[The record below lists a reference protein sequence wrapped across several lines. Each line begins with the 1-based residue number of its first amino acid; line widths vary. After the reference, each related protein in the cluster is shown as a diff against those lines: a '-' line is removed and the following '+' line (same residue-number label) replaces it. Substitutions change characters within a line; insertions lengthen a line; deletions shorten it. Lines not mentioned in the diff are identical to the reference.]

1 MKTTRSMVP
10 RASLVL
16 ACAAI
21 VVTGCTP
28 SDPTRGLAAGAN
40 VLIIS
45 LDTVRADRLGGYGY
59 EAAQTPTIDQFLA
72 ESVVFEE
79 ALAVRALT
87 EPSLTSMLT
96 GLYPYEHEL
105 VANGYQIRN
114 PIPPNLVDTFKAAG
128 YEANIVAANG
138 CKAMRQ
144 FDWDHMRCT
153 KTRDD
158 RAVAAALH
166 QLRRKHDG
174 PRFLWVH
181 LFAAHSPYGG
191 RKHARSLY
199 PDYEGPADGGNLVLR
214 ELSRSRQ
221 ATEED
226 LAFVNARYDGGVQ
239 RADRNVHQILEQARE
254 SWPDAVMVLTSDHGE
269 ELGDHDK
276 YLFHACSTY
285 RAGLRVPLAVH
296 APGLEPR
303 RVRRLVETRDLA
315 ATLTALAGIDSEV
328 VGSNLLST
336 DTEAPAFSGF
346 DTYPIWTV
354 QNRGW
359 RLVANPEEAQPRCYP
374 KAEPGAVTID
384 QTELYRLADDPGEQH
399 NVAAEF
405 PDQVSTM
412 TELLES
418 WPGYGRPSQRQD
430 LDEKTRKELEALGYV
445 N

>member
-1 MKTTRSMVP
+1 MKSINSLFE
-10 RASLVL
+10 RAAPVL
-16 ACAAI
+16 ACAA
-21 VVTGCTP
+21 VAVAGCTP
-28 SDPTRGLAAGAN
+28 SDPTHGIAAGQN
-40 VLIIS
+40 ILVIS

-59 EAAQTPTIDQFLA
+59 ETAETPSIDHFLS

-87 EPSLTSMLT
+87 EPSMTSMLT

-105 VANGYQIRN
+105 VANGYQLRD
-114 PIPPNLVDTFKAAG
+114 PAPPNLVDDLKAAG
-128 YEANIVAANG
+128 YEVNIVAANG

-144 FDWDHMRCT
+144 FDWDHLRCT

-166 QLRRKHDG
+166 QLRREVEG

-191 RKHARSLY
+191 RKYARSLY

-239 RADRNVHQILEQARE
+239 RADRNVAQILRQARK
-254 SWPDAVMVLTSDHGE
+254 SWPDAVVVLTSDHGE

-285 RAGLRVPLAVH
+285 RAGLRVPFAIR
-296 APGLEPR
+296 APGLEPK
-303 RVRRLVETRDLA
+303 RVRRLVETLDLA
-315 ATLTALAGIDSEV
+315 ATLTTLAGIESD
-328 VGSNLLST
+328 VGGTNLLST
-336 DTEAPAFSGF
+336 DSEAPAFSGF

-359 RLVANPEEAQPRCYP
+359 RLVANPEEVQPRCYP
-374 KAEPGAVTID
+374 KAEPGAVTIE

-412 TELLES
+412 TELLEG

-430 LDEKTRKELEALGYV
+430 LDEETRKELEALGYV